1 MSTERKEPVIS
12 SDTFEL
18 TDRVKLTWREVR
30 ELTESSEA
38 EAPAPQA
45 AFEPVV
51 ENTVGTRKLTEE
63 EMKTIAAMIA
73 PAVENALKEALYDT
87 LEVSLQNAST
97 RIRADI
103 DRSVSGA
110 VSNSIRTEL
119 SRIEIKTE

>member
-30 ELTESSEA
+30 DLTESSEA
-38 EAPAPQA
+38 PAPQT

-51 ENTVGTRKLTEE
+51 EDTVSTRKLSEE
-63 EMKTIAAMIA
+63 EMKAIAAMIA
-73 PAVENALKEALYDT
+73 PAVENALKEALHDT
-87 LEVSLQNAST
+87 LEVSLQNATT

-103 DRSVSGA
+103 DRSVSST
-110 VSNSIRTEL
+110 VCNCIRTEL